1 MDETQVFYY
10 LIIKDLNI
18 LSPHIIKMKKQ
29 KSTITNISEVS
40 SSDDESQAE
49 PKIDKEELKKLIKLS
64 DDESSQEK
72 LTPKSYPEKHKKV
85 KRVKSSRLQNS
96 TSILPNKTLTQ
107 KILQKNLAKEADF
120 KKLQKKA
127 KNLGADSLDYS
138 KRKNYKYVVEYNDK
152 KIHFGSA
159 KNKDYIT
166 HHDQVRREKYLN
178 KAKRIT
184 DKDGRLT
191 HELPF
196 YPNYWSVNLLN

>member
-1 MDETQVFYY
+1 
-10 LIIKDLNI
+10 
-18 LSPHIIKMKKQ
+18 MKKQ
-29 KSTITNISEVS
+29 KSTTINISEVS
-40 SSDDESQAE
+40 SSDDESQAK
-49 PKIDKEELKKLIKLS
+49 PKIDKEELKTYVKDS
-64 DDESSQEK
+64 DDESSQEQI
-72 LTPKSYPEKHKKV
+72 TPKSSPQKPKV
-85 KRVKSSRLQNS
+85 KRKKTPKLQDLPP
-96 TSILPNKTLTQ
+96 IQPNKSISQ
-107 KILQKNLAKEADF
+107 KITQKNLVQEDEF
-120 KKLQKKA
+120 RKLRKKA
-127 KNLGADSLDYS
+127 KKLGADSLDYS

-159 KNKDYIT
+159 KTEDYIT